1 VLTLTDLFCGAGGSS
16 TGAVAVP
23 GVEVR
28 IASNHWD
35 LAVET
40 HNTNH
45 PNAEHLCADLS
56 AIDPRRFPRTD
67 LLWAS
72 PECTNHSVAKGRK
85 RADAQPDLFGEVLPD
100 AAAERSR
107 ATMWDVPRFAEAHRY
122 QAVIVE
128 NVVDA
133 WHWEPFNA
141 WLMAMDSL
149 GYEHQLVFLNSMHAQ
164 AFGPGAP
171 QSRDRMYVVF
181 WRKGNQRPDFARA
194 TSPAAVCPE
203 HGATRARQVFKR
215 PERPWGRYRQ
225 QYVYICGTPGC
236 QRIVKPMFR
245 PAAEIID
252 WTLLGQRIGDR
263 VRPLADKTLA
273 RIRAGIEKYWGPFIT
288 EHRHEYRVRDVNAA
302 MQTIAAA
309 GNHFGLAVPVE
320 GRDGKAAQSTAEAL
334 RTQTTRNETGL
345 AFVDGMLVPSGGTWR
360 DKATPTSEPAP
371 TRTTRENDGLAVPA
385 FIAELRGGGSKH
397 RPVSDPLCT
406 VVANGNHHGL
416 VTTYYGNGNTRTTA
430 DALATVT
437 TLEKHAL
444 LMRNNSSK
452 SDGAEMVTPVDEQ
465 ARTVTTKGH
474 QSLLSADHPTVN
486 VDDVL
491 FRMLEPREIA
501 GAMDFPR
508 EYVILGNRREQ
519 VRQAGNAV
527 TPPAARDLVGI
538 VAESLG
544 IVA

>member
-1 VLTLTDLFCGAGGSS
+1 MLTLTDLFCGAGGSS
-16 TGAVAVP
+16 TGAIAVP
-23 GVEVR
+23 GVSVR

-45 PNAEHLCADLS
+45 PDADHLCADLS
-56 AIDPRRFPRTD
+56 QISPRSFPRTD
-67 LLWAS
+67 ILWAS
-72 PECTNHSVAKGRK
+72 PECTNHSVARGRK
-85 RADAQPDLFGEVLPD
+85 RDGAQPDLFDEMLPD

-107 ATMWDVPRFAEAHRY
+107 ATMWDVPRFAEHHRY
-122 QAVIVE
+122 SAVIVE

-133 WHWEPFNA
+133 WHWEPFRA

-149 GYEHQLVFLNSMHAQ
+149 GYEHHVVFLNSMHAQ
-164 AFGPGAP
+164 TFGPGAP

-181 WRKGNQRPDFARA
+181 WRKGNPMPDFVRA

-203 HGATRARQVFKR
+203 CGEVRARQVFKR
-215 PERPWGRYRQ
+215 HDRAPWGRYRS
-225 QYVYICGTPGC
+225 QYVFRCPN
-236 QRIVKPMFR
+236 VKCRNQVVEPSFR

-252 WTLLGQRIGDR
+252 WSLLGQRIGDR
-263 VRPLADKTLA
+263 TKPLAEKTLA
-273 RIRAGIEKYWGPFIT
+273 RIRAGIERYWAP
-288 EHRHEYRVRDVNAA
+288 
-302 MQTIAAA
+302 M
-309 GNHFGLAVPVE
+309 LVPVE
-320 GRDGKAAQSTAEAL
+320 GRDGKQAVPVDHPA
-334 RTQTTRNETGL
+334 RTMTTRNETGM
-345 AFVDGMLVPSGGTWR
+345 AFLTQFRDRVRNIDPHAEPLTTVVADGANHGLVR
-360 DKATPTSEPAP
+360 
-371 TRTTRENDGLAVPA
+371 PA

-416 VTTYYGNGNTRTTA
+416 VTTYYGNGGVRPTG

-437 TLEKHAL
+437 ATERHAL
-444 LMRNNSSK
+444 LMRNNTARGDQGQMS
-452 SDGAEMVTPVDEQ
+452 TPTSEP
-465 ARTVTTKGH
+465 ARTITTTGH
-474 QSLLSADHPTVN
+474 QSLLTADRPTID

-501 GAMDFPR
+501 AAMDFPP
-508 EYVILGNRREQ
+508 EYVMLGNRREQ
-519 VRQAGNAV
+519 VRLAGNAV

-544 IVA
+544 VAS

>member
-1 VLTLTDLFCGAGGSS
+1 MLTLTDLFCGAGGSS
-16 TGAVAVP
+16 TGAIAVP
-23 GVEVR
+23 GVQVR

-45 PNAEHLCADLS
+45 PDADHLCADLS

-67 LLWAS
+67 ILWAS

-85 RADAQPDLFGEVLPD
+85 RVDAQPDLFGEVLPD

-107 ATMWDVPRFAEAHRY
+107 ATMWDVPRFTEIHRY

-133 WHWEPFNA
+133 WHWQPFQA

-149 GYEHQLVFLNSMHAQ
+149 GYDHHVVFLNSMHAQ
-164 AFGPGAP
+164 ALGPGAP

-181 WRKGNQRPDFARA
+181 WRKGNSRPEFERVTA
-194 TSPAAVCPE
+194 PAAVCST
-203 HGATRARQVFKR
+203 HGPVRARQVFKR
-215 PERPWGRYRQ
+215 ADRAPWGRYRQ
-225 QYVYICGTPGC
+225 QYVYTCPVRGC
-236 QRIVKPMFR
+236 VTVVEPHYR
-245 PAAEIID
+245 PAADIID
-252 WTLLGQRIGDR
+252 WALLGQRIGDR
-263 VRPLADKTLA
+263 AKPLAAKTLA
-273 RIRAGIEKYWGPFIT
+273 RIQAGIDRYWAP
-288 EHRHEYRVRDVNAA
+288 
-302 MQTIAAA
+302 
-309 GNHFGLAVPVE
+309 LLVPVE
-320 GRDGKAAQSTAEAL
+320 GRDGKQAAPVDQPV
-334 RTQTTRNETGL
+334 RTMTTRSETG
-345 AFVDGMLVPSGGTWR
+345 FLVPTGGTWR
-360 DKATPTSEPAP
+360 DRATALTDPAP
-371 TRTTRENDGLAVPA
+371 TRTTRENDGLA

-416 VTTYYGNGNTRTTA
+416 VTAYYGNGTTRPTS

-437 TLEKHAL
+437 ATERHAL

-452 SDGAEMVTPVDEQ
+452 GDGAEMVTPASEP
-465 ARTVTTKGH
+465 ARTVTTAGH
-474 QSLLSADHPTVN
+474 QSLLTAQRPTIDL
-486 VDDVL
+486 DDVL

-501 GAMDFPR
+501 AAMDFPGTYR
-508 EYVILGNRREQ
+508 ILGNRREQ

-527 TPPAARDLVGI
+527 TPPAARDLVGV

-544 IVA
+544 VTE

>member
-1 VLTLTDLFCGAGGSS
+1 MLTLTDLFCGAGGSS
-16 TGAVAVP
+16 TGAIAVP
-23 GVEVR
+23 GVQVR

-45 PNAEHLCADLS
+45 PDADHLCADLS

-67 LLWAS
+67 ILWAS

-85 RADAQPDLFGEVLPD
+85 RVDAQPDLFGEVLPD

-107 ATMWDVPRFAEAHRY
+107 ATMWDVPRFTEIHRY

-133 WHWEPFNA
+133 WHWQPFQA

-149 GYEHQLVFLNSMHAQ
+149 GYDHHVVFLNSMHAQ
-164 AFGPGAP
+164 TLGPGAP

-181 WRKGNQRPDFARA
+181 WRKGNPRPDLARV
-194 TSPAAVCPE
+194 TSPAAVCPDC
-203 HGATRARQVFKR
+203 GTVRARQVFKR
-215 PERPWGRYRQ
+215 HDRPQWGRYRS
-225 QYVYICGTPGC
+225 QYVFRCPNVKC
-236 QRIVKPMFR
+236 RNRIIEPLFR

-252 WTLLGQRIGDR
+252 WGMLGQRIGDR
-263 VRPLADKTLA
+263 DRPLAEKTLA
-273 RIRAGIEKYWGPFIT
+273 RIRAGIERYWSP
-288 EHRHEYRVRDVNAA
+288 
-302 MQTIAAA
+302 
-309 GNHFGLAVPVE
+309 LLVPVE
-320 GRDGKAAQSTAEAL
+320 GRDGKQAAPVHHPS
-334 RTQTTRNETGL
+334 RTMTTRSETGM
-345 AFVDGMLVPSGGTWR
+345 AFLTQFRERVRDLNPDREPLTTVVADGANHGLV
-360 DKATPTSEPAP
+360 EH
-371 TRTTRENDGLAVPA
+371 PA

-416 VTTYYGNGNTRTTA
+416 VTAYYGNGTTRPTS

-437 TLEKHAL
+437 ATERHAL

-452 SDGAEMVTPVDEQ
+452 GDGAEMVTPASEP
-465 ARTVTTKGH
+465 ARTVTTAGH
-474 QSLLSADHPTVN
+474 QSLLTAQRPTIDL
-486 VDDVL
+486 DDVL

-501 GAMDFPR
+501 AAMDFPGTYR
-508 EYVILGNRREQ
+508 ILGNRREQ

-527 TPPAARDLVGI
+527 TPPAARDLVGV

-544 IVA
+544 VTE